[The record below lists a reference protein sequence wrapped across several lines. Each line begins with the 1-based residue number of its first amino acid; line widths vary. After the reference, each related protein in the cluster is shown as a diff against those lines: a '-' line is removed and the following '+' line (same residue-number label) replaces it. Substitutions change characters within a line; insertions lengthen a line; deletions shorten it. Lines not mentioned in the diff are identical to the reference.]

1 MADTKHQQT
10 PDQRERGGAEAVQAL
25 RTGSDAVRR
34 TAEAGAEATR
44 RAGEAAGE
52 ITRRGTQAAAESG
65 RQLAEET
72 AEQVEETGR
81 QLTRVVQ
88 DIAEDVQRLMVLP
101 HAAEGGLRDV
111 QQALGGLV
119 DGVVRTNL
127 RAAQELVRLAD
138 PGAVIE
144 LQHRFARE
152 YLDTL
157 LEGQATLLRAVRRTA
172 EETLLPLE
180 AQIEQRRADA
190 GRRERIAANDDRAV
204 RRPDAAAAA
213 E

>member
-1 MADTKHQQT
+1 
-10 PDQRERGGAEAVQAL
+10 
-25 RTGSDAVRR
+25 
-34 TAEAGAEATR
+34 
-44 RAGEAAGE
+44 
-52 ITRRGTQAAAESG
+52 
-65 RQLAEET
+65 
-72 AEQVEETGR
+72 
-81 QLTRVVQ
+81 
-88 DIAEDVQRLMVLP
+88 MVLP
-101 HAAEGGLRDV
+101 HAAAEGGLRDV

-152 YLDTL
+152 YLDAL
-157 LEGQATLLRAVRRTA
+157 LEGQAALLRAVRRTA

-204 RRPDAAAAA
+204 RRPDAAVAA